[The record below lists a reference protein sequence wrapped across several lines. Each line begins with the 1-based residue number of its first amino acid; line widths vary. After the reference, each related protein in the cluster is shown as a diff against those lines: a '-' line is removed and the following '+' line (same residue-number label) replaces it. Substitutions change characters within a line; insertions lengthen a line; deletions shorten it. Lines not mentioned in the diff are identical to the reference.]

1 MARVKASGESGYGEY
16 SVSFLLAREFLRRG
30 ILPTLHLCLACFWTL
45 VQIVHSIDMTRLI
58 DLPPLWSQLTS
69 RLDTIE
75 LQKRFE

>member
-1 MARVKASGESGYGEY
+1 MANTQSLFCSHGSSCGEAFCLHYTRVC
-16 SVSFLLAREFLRRG
+16 
-30 ILPTLHLCLACFWTL
+30 PCFWSL

-58 DLPPLWSQLTS
+58 YLPPLWSQLTS